1 MFEYILM
8 IYGINFQ
15 NRILSQFFTG
25 LTLTILSFL
34 LIRYIFLIQ
43 IEDNFALLLIKI
55 LCFLMTLSN
64 LFSYIL
70 IKLNSGKILELS
82 SKIRSHRS
90 HIFVKT
96 MNFNYSSLMAI
107 TVWLILTPISI
118 LLRLSDQRIEEV
130 FQEFFSQINLTVVA
144 KSSDLFLSIVFSNTW
159 KILIQMI
166 YHQLNSQY
174 SSIIEAFIDEIERKV
189 NYPDINV
196 IRMTHRTVLQ
206 LMEMQTILKKYV
218 DSIKYFIIVDLVI
231 LNLVFLM
238 WSLNSFLNSDVY
250 CYCLSLSYIIIM
262 NSYNIWIRFEIV
274 STKNNERILGFH
286 LNRWKSTQI
295 DDNCC
300 IELKVLLRT
309 VRQFVE
315 Y

>member
-1 MFEYILM
+1 M

-25 LTLTILSFL
+25 LTLTIFSLLS
-34 LIRYIFLIQ
+34 IRYIFLIQ
-43 IEDNFALLLIKI
+43 IEDNFMLLLIKI
-55 LCFLMTLSN
+55 LCLMMSLTN

-70 IKLNSGKILELS
+70 IKLNSEKILELR

-107 TVWLILTPISI
+107 TVWLILTSISI
-118 LLRLSDQRIEEV
+118 LLRLSDQRIEEI
-130 FQEFFSQINLTVVA
+130 FREFFSEINFTVLA
-144 KSSDLFLSIVFSNTW
+144 KSSDLFLSIVYSNTW

-174 SSIIEAFIDEIERKV
+174 SSIIEAFIDEIKRKV
-189 NYPDINV
+189 NYPDINI
-196 IRMTHRTVLQ
+196 IRMTHRTILQ

-218 DSIKYFIIVDLVI
+218 DSIKYFIIVDLVV
-231 LNLVFLM
+231 LSLVFLM
-238 WSLNSFLNSDVY
+238 WSLNSFLNSDAY
-250 CYCLSLSYIIIM
+250 YYYLSISYIIIM
-262 NSYNIWIRFEIV
+262 NAYNIWIRFEIV
-274 STKNNERILGFH
+274 STKNNERILGFN